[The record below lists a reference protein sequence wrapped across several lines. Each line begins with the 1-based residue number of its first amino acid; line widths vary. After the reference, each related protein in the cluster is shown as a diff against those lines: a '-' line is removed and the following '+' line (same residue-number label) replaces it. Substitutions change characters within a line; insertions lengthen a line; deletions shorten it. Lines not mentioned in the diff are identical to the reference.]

1 MGANFYS
8 RGERQMQE
16 KPTTANPSLMPRQD
30 ANAHHGK
37 FIGIYA
43 ILIILVIGEVRIV
56 HRIDQMRVYVD
67 EQQSQLAR
75 NLTGEFNQ
83 KVAQQAG
90 LGSRAL
96 EAAQNRQSR
105 SLNQVA
111 ADGKQT
117 SSLARSNRRELG
129 FLRNREFAAVR
140 DTHQELAGKAAA
152 SEVDGLRQDFTSV
165 ESGAAAAEQK
175 VAAVSADWENVKG
188 KLTAQAAS
196 ASEQMAA
203 FLGSGGV
210 QYIPFKLA
218 LRKEQTM
225 AGVGLAL
232 KKTHR
237 KRSTYDLVVREGNIS
252 LEAKN
257 TPAHQAIYFVPP
269 QAPRPYELVVD
280 SVSDRDITGRLGV
293 PNRAAAPAQ
302 ANPATSSKP

>member
-1 MGANFYS
+1 MD
-8 RGERQMQE
+8 E
-16 KPTTANPSLMPRQD
+16 KTTTANPSLMARQD

-75 NLTGEFNQ
+75 NLSNKVNQ
-83 KVAQQAG
+83 RVAQEAG
-90 LGSRAL
+90 ASTRAL
-96 EAAQNRQSR
+96 ETAQNKLRH
-105 SLNQVA
+105 SLNQMA
-111 ADGKQT
+111 AAGKQT
-117 SSLARSNRRELG
+117 SRLANANRRDLA
-129 FLRNREFAAVR
+129 FLKNRQFASLR
-140 DTHQELAGKAAA
+140 DIHQELAGKAAA
-152 SEVDGLRQDFTSV
+152 GDVGSIRQDFARV
-165 ESGAAAAEQK
+165 ESSATVAEQK
-175 VAAVSADWENVKG
+175 VTAMGIDWANVKG

-210 QYIPFKLA
+210 HYIPFKLA
-218 LRKEQTM
+218 VRKEQTM

-237 KRSTYDLVVREGNIS
+237 KRSTYDLVVHEGNIR

-257 TPAHQAIYFVPP
+257 TPAHQAIFFVPP

-280 SVSDRDITGRLGV
+280 SVSDHDITGRLGV
-293 PNRAAAPAQ
+293 PNSAAVQAGTNPPASL
-302 ANPATSSKP
+302 NP